1 MASGPCLPALLSI
14 ARDPELGGRL
24 RRPMELRKTAIEAL
38 AAIAMAVGEMTK
50 ANPDITADAVHSLL
64 EEGIVTVML
73 GILESSSSQTL
84 SMQDTP
90 SARIREG
97 AGIVVSA
104 LSMCSAE
111 AMVELQSCHAITT
124 MLNAMGDAGSSTLR
138 GDGAPKCLGMLQTA
152 AALLTYS
159 QHDETT
165 PADLVDRLLE
175 AVDAGAISTLARIL
189 FTKVE
194 WESEDKAVG
203 AMKARDAACR
213 MLTAIFGMART
224 DEIAHQRLWD
234 VVDADAYERN
244 PPRNIVTGAL
254 GVLQAAGRVGRNSL
268 LGDRTGTHYHAAVM
282 DLVESSLY
290 AVGSMCGSTVVPG
303 LEHAV
308 ESIEMMELNKSDD
321 VFSARRREAC
331 AVACDILTARSRAT
345 QQAILP
351 TMLVGGFGEKTLTAS
366 LRLALAICQNGNLEQ
381 HAKLAASGILIPVSD
396 LLKSAMSS
404 SDQFRFSACLA
415 LVRFCGPHVGT
426 GTGGGGIA
434 SVQAAIR
441 TATHIL
447 AVPTDPRAPIEHTNN
462 TEALKAACIQT
473 LESLSSNAS
482 LWSAIS
488 KDALPSVVTF
498 LHAASDYG
506 SGSRISTVCGALR
519 AVARIVGL
527 QSHAVSAAR
536 AGLATPLGRLLMKG
550 TDGIKL
556 DDGDDELPLLALE
569 VLHVLS
575 ANKDARREAGLLES
589 GVIEGVCCVLAM
601 SATAA
606 PKKPTDGRADICFWA
621 IEILLY
627 FVGDLG
633 SDFQSALLSPL
644 TSSFVEVVAREP
656 RLIMALCSTLLLKT
670 NMKIPKFN
678 ADEGEMLDVPSL
690 YGPPLVLVKER
701 CSGFKDTHCAA
712 INLFFTI
719 VVFSCAL
726 EDTGSESFWKAL
738 SLNDQP
744 TADSGKLIATLFA
757 YFLNLL
763 SEEKDS
769 PFLPMKVGQKG
780 DFDAIFRP
788 LVRHALLEGL
798 TSSVSECNGDEYLTS
813 MLVAFE
819 VPRVCLSIWKDPN
832 LMHLAFGLI
841 KLMVDSHEENLV
853 HIFIESK
860 QTLLSLFDMLNAS
873 ADTDDVQEI
882 RNVVASV
889 LSNLAENGLLTRA
902 VDKFKIRSEAIAGF
916 AAACL
921 ADEHREDDDDKLAT
935 SATLS
940 SRCMECLVDLL
951 KANAGKS
958 MQLDRSDADSMATSL
973 GRKICRMV
981 ISRFLERA
989 KLSQYEVDEDEDV
1002 MDAPDVKML
1011 CAIAQHESALNIIS
1025 SAGGISALALVAGEG
1040 NLAAIVALKKA
1051 NPTILFAT
1059 NGHQSIMK
1067 LLLEG
1072 SVSSDIETAALE
1084 LLSELSKNEKGRSAI
1099 ADSDDCAHCIQHAL
1113 HVIGAYSVDEACD
1126 DTEFERNVVEVN
1138 DSNDEGEAPTSN
1150 ENGPALNPEESA
1162 PTKLEPSS
1170 STELKCAALSFLSNL
1185 ATVEQCRREM
1195 VQSKRF
1201 VPALSQM
1208 SKQDTVADLQ
1218 GQTIRLIASLVP
1230 FATKSIGPLAVD
1242 TLAQAL
1248 VNAMTSS
1255 SPTDTKGTASEGLMT
1270 IMHNVSPQL
1279 QCTAMETVVKN
1290 FTSSVKRTTIARST
1304 EVESEQARLAKLVC
1318 SLSSLVV
1325 QMSTKNHLRSR
1336 LCCDMD
1342 LLKSMIHLIEWRYDA
1357 VGITPTE
1364 EHAMY
1369 WDAAVS
1375 FCIQHSATVLCGT
1388 LESQEKVNV
1397 MALTKTVLT
1406 MARPGKAPRKTC
1418 DFRTALE
1425 RVIAARRDAS
1435 GAVAAQRI
1443 LLHLS
1448 RFIH

>member
-1 MASGPCLPALLSI
+1 
-14 ARDPELGGRL
+14 
-24 RRPMELRKTAIEAL
+24 
-38 AAIAMAVGEMTK
+38 
-50 ANPDITADAVHSLL
+50 
-64 EEGIVTVML
+64 
-73 GILESSSSQTL
+73 
-84 SMQDTP
+84 
-90 SARIREG
+90 
-97 AGIVVSA
+97 
-104 LSMCSAE
+104 
-111 AMVELQSCHAITT
+111 
-124 MLNAMGDAGSSTLR
+124 
-138 GDGAPKCLGMLQTA
+138 
-152 AALLTYS
+152 
-159 QHDETT
+159 
-165 PADLVDRLLE
+165 
-175 AVDAGAISTLARIL
+175 
-189 FTKVE
+189 
-194 WESEDKAVG
+194 
-203 AMKARDAACR
+203 
-213 MLTAIFGMART
+213 
-224 DEIAHQRLWD
+224 
-234 VVDADAYERN
+234 
-244 PPRNIVTGAL
+244 
-254 GVLQAAGRVGRNSL
+254 
-268 LGDRTGTHYHAAVM
+268 
-282 DLVESSLY
+282 
-290 AVGSMCGSTVVPG
+290 
-303 LEHAV
+303 
-308 ESIEMMELNKSDD
+308 
-321 VFSARRREAC
+321 
-331 AVACDILTARSRAT
+331 
-345 QQAILP
+345 
-351 TMLVGGFGEKTLTAS
+351 
-366 LRLALAICQNGNLEQ
+366 
-381 HAKLAASGILIPVSD
+381 
-396 LLKSAMSS
+396 
-404 SDQFRFSACLA
+404 
-415 LVRFCGPHVGT
+415 
-426 GTGGGGIA
+426 
-434 SVQAAIR
+434 
-441 TATHIL
+441 
-447 AVPTDPRAPIEHTNN
+447 
-462 TEALKAACIQT
+462 
-473 LESLSSNAS
+473 
-482 LWSAIS
+482 
-488 KDALPSVVTF
+488 
-498 LHAASDYG
+498 
-506 SGSRISTVCGALR
+506 
-519 AVARIVGL
+519 
-527 QSHAVSAAR
+527 
-536 AGLATPLGRLLMKG
+536 
-550 TDGIKL
+550 
-556 DDGDDELPLLALE
+556 
-569 VLHVLS
+569 
-575 ANKDARREAGLLES
+575 
-589 GVIEGVCCVLAM
+589 
-601 SATAA
+601 
-606 PKKPTDGRADICFWA
+606 
-621 IEILLY
+621 
-627 FVGDLG
+627 
-633 SDFQSALLSPL
+633 
-644 TSSFVEVVAREP
+644 
-656 RLIMALCSTLLLKT
+656 
-670 NMKIPKFN
+670 
-678 ADEGEMLDVPSL
+678 
-690 YGPPLVLVKER
+690 
-701 CSGFKDTHCAA
+701 
-712 INLFFTI
+712 
-719 VVFSCAL
+719 
-726 EDTGSESFWKAL
+726 
-738 SLNDQP
+738 
-744 TADSGKLIATLFA
+744 
-757 YFLNLL
+757 
-763 SEEKDS
+763 
-769 PFLPMKVGQKG
+769 
-780 DFDAIFRP
+780 
-788 LVRHALLEGL
+788 
-798 TSSVSECNGDEYLTS
+798 
-813 MLVAFE
+813 
-819 VPRVCLSIWKDPN
+819 
-832 LMHLAFGLI
+832 MHLAFGLI
-841 KLMVDSHEENLV
+841 KVMVDSHEENLV